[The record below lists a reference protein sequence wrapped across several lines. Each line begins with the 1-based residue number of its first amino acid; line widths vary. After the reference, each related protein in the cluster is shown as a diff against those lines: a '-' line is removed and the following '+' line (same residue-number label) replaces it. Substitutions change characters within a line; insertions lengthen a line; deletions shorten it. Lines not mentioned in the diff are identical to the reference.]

1 MPLTCHFLKPD
12 TKDLLWKLPD
22 QGRKRHGCSYS
33 STVETYSIMK
43 GDFLKKKQYNYYMT
57 RTFDS
62 WYEYDTWLTS
72 PSSDVEKA
80 PGNYNV
86 FTITKIEEVD
96 GKIVVEME
104 EKKS

>member
-1 MPLTCHFLKPD
+1 MK
-12 TKDLLWKLPD
+12 KRKLIY
-22 QGRKRHGCSYS
+22 QNITRKQAWALAENLPELR
-33 STVETYSIMK
+33 
-43 GDFLKKKQYNYYMT
+43 GDFFGKKEYTYYMT

-86 FTITKIEEVD
+86 FTITKIEEID
-96 GKIVVEME
+96 GKLVVEME

>member
-1 MPLTCHFLKPD
+1 
-12 TKDLLWKLPD
+12 
-22 QGRKRHGCSYS
+22 
-33 STVETYSIMK
+33 
-43 GDFLKKKQYNYYMT
+43 MT

-86 FTITKIEEVD
+86 FTITKIEEID
-96 GKIVVEME
+96 GKLVVEME

>member
-1 MPLTCHFLKPD
+1 
-12 TKDLLWKLPD
+12 
-22 QGRKRHGCSYS
+22 
-33 STVETYSIMK
+33 
-43 GDFLKKKQYNYYMT
+43 MT

-62 WYEYDTWLTS
+62 WYEYDTWLIS